1 MRNLGFLDLLRDFN
15 LEQMNSKVLPLTKL
29 QMLSLSSFCLI
40 IEFVNKES
48 KHSDSFFVD
57 MRMGVGNS
65 LPLVTIAV
73 IGNTMARKTSL
84 IKTLQNVDRT
94 RVLTN
99 RNPESKVDETTKVFK
114 VEKLEIENFPV
125 QLIDMGG
132 NEIYHT
138 TYQLALHQNCIPL
151 IVVNMAQ
158 YRDLI

>member
-1 MRNLGFLDLLRDFN
+1 
-15 LEQMNSKVLPLTKL
+15 
-29 QMLSLSSFCLI
+29 
-40 IEFVNKES
+40 
-48 KHSDSFFVD
+48 

-158 YRDLI
+158 YRDLIWYRECYKSKIASYIVIPERQSFIFIHDEKY